1 MPRRAD
7 PPLSSLPED
16 EAPALRFSIA
26 TWNIN
31 SVRLRIDL
39 VARFLKEQKPDAH
52 CLQETK
58 CPDGQFPLGEFRK
71 LGYEHIALNGQ
82 KGYHGVAIVSRLPI
96 VEAIPRGFCDKG
108 DSRHMQARLGGGAD
122 GLEIHNFY
130 VPAGGDEPDPA
141 INDKF
146 AHTLAFVDEM
156 AEWFAAERV
165 AAGRAIVVGDLN
177 IAPLEHDVWSH
188 KALLNVVSHTPI
200 EVEKLTRAQA
210 AGPWT
215 DALRRFVPPDEKLY
229 TWWSYRSPDWAKAD
243 KGRRLDHVWVSPAL
257 ADKVEGMRVL
267 RDARGWERPSDHAP
281 VIVDLSL

>member
-1 MPRRAD
+1 M
-7 PPLSSLPED
+7 
-16 EAPALRFSIA
+16 RFSLT

-39 VARFLKEQKPDAH
+39 VMRYLAEHKPDVL

-58 CPDGQFPLGEFRK
+58 CPDANFPHAAFRDA
-71 LGYEHIALNGQ
+71 GYPNIAINGQ

-96 VEAIPRGFCDKG
+96 DVATPRDFCAKG
-108 DSRHMQARLGGGAD
+108 DSRHLHVVLGGKAK

-146 AHTLAFVDEM
+146 AHKLAFVDEM
-156 AEWFAAERV
+156 AAWFKKDKKAS
-165 AAGRAIVVGDLN
+165 GRAIVVGDLN

-200 EVEKLTRAQA
+200 EVEKLNRAQA
-210 AGPWT
+210 AGPWV
-215 DALRRFVPPDEKLY
+215 DALRKFVPNDQKLY
-229 TWWSYRSPDWAKAD
+229 TWWSYRSPDWAAAD
-243 KGRRLDHVWVSPAL
+243 KGRRLDHIWVSPAL
-257 ADKVEGMRVL
+257 AGKVKSIHVS
-267 RDARGWERPSDHAP
+267 RDARGWDRPSDHAP
-281 VIVDLSL
+281 VKVDLSL

>member
-1 MPRRAD
+1 M
-7 PPLSSLPED
+7 SSFSST
-16 EAPALRFSIA
+16 AGNGVTFSIA

-39 VARFLKEQKPDAH
+39 VGRFLEEQRPDVL

-58 CPDGQFPLGEFRK
+58 CPDAQFPHGEFRK
-71 LGYEHIALNGQ
+71 RGYEHIAINGQ

-96 VEAIPRGFCDKG
+96 VEAAPRDFCAKG
-108 DSRHMQARLGGGAD
+108 DSRHIRVKLGGAAD
-122 GLEIHNFY
+122 GVDIHNFY

-156 AEWFAAERV
+156 AHWFGREKV
-165 AAGRAIVVGDLN
+165 AAGRAILVGDLN

-188 KALLNVVSHTPI
+188 RALIGVVSHTPV
-200 EVEKLTRAQA
+200 EVEKLGRAQA
-210 AGPWT
+210 AGPWV
-215 DALRRFVPPDEKLY
+215 DALRRFVPADQKLY

-257 ADKVEGMRVL
+257 ADKVKAMRVV
-267 RDARGWERPSDHAP
+267 RDARGWTRPSDHAP
-281 VIVDLSL
+281 VIVELAL